1 MNSTDSIYS
10 INILFGSSCVGKST
24 FMEKSSKLLYKV
36 EMDDSE
42 FWREDKTNWPKLC
55 FEFLR
60 EHILKNCENKDMIVT
75 CGGLPLPSHSGY
87 KELESKYNI
96 VFKHTLILAK
106 DTETYISQIKK
117 RKLDDQID
125 ELIES
130 YKWRET
136 TIDLHHEIIINDGS
150 NYQK

>member
-1 MNSTDSIYS
+1 M
-10 INILFGSSCVGKST
+10 
-24 FMEKSSKLLYKV
+24 
-36 EMDDSE
+36 
-42 FWREDKTNWPKLC
+42 
-55 FEFLR
+55 
-60 EHILKNCENKDMIVT
+60 
-75 CGGLPLPSHSGY
+75 GGLPLPSHPGY

-106 DTETYISQIKK
+106 DTDTYISQIKK

-136 TIDLHHEIIINDGS
+136 TIDLHDEIIINDGS

>member
-1 MNSTDSIYS
+1 
-10 INILFGSSCVGKST
+10 
-24 FMEKSSKLLYKV
+24 
-36 EMDDSE
+36 
-42 FWREDKTNWPKLC
+42 
-55 FEFLR
+55 
-60 EHILKNCENKDMIVT
+60 MIVT
-75 CGGLPLPSHSGY
+75 CGGLALPSHSGY
-87 KELESKYNI
+87 KELKTKYNI
-96 VFKHTLILAK
+96 VFKHTLILEK

-136 TIDLHHEIIINDGS
+136 TIDLHDEVIINDGS